1 VLLMGVSLLGETA
14 RQLVDHGRDPMTPAA
29 VVEDG
34 YGARQRLIVGT
45 LATIAELAAERDIR
59 PPAVIVV
66 GDVVTLATPSH

>member
-1 VLLMGVSLLGETA
+1 
-14 RQLVDHGRDPMTPAA
+14 VDHGRDPATPAA

-45 LATIAELAAERDIR
+45 LATIAELAAERDVR